1 MLKKLLIVTV
11 PFVLSACATNVAS
24 DASISVH
31 ATNLQ
36 HHNWELVQIDGI
48 AINTPENFDAP
59 RIEIGENLTVNG
71 NAACNNFFGQGE
83 LNQDSFRIEQMGMT
97 MKMCP
102 EQIMTTEMTI
112 TQVLSD
118 WSQVK
123 LTESTIVFE
132 GKDHTLTYQ
141 LKEWVN

>member
-1 MLKKLLIVTV
+1 MLKKLFVVSV
-11 PFVLSACATNVAS
+11 PFVLSACATNVATES
-24 DASISVH
+24 QISVN

-36 HHNWELVQIDGI
+36 HHNWELVKIDG
-48 AINTPENFDAP
+48 ASINTPENFDVP

-83 LNQDSFRIEQMGMT
+83 LNQETFRIEQMGMT

-102 EQIMTTEMTI
+102 EQVMETEMTV

-118 WSQVK
+118 WSQVV
-123 LTESTIVFE
+123 LTDSTIVFE
-132 GKDHTLTYQ
+132 GKEHTLTYQ
-141 LKEWVN
+141 LKDWVN